1 MPKKEN
7 SIKIEKVPLLKT
19 PLDAKDSDNEIELKH
34 VAPPSAPPSAPSS
47 MPVKEKKKINIS
59 DEERERRRQ
68 RMLQNREVKMQNAEL
83 RKHQQQEFLKA
94 KEAEMNKKIMKE
106 AEKLRKR
113 QEREMLQRM
122 MYSEVN
128 KTSRLDDEY
137 EEEEYEEMPIPKSK
151 PRPKPQP
158 TPRPKPPSVQQPQPV
173 YQQPVVSEYNSESS
187 AKPRGLPVYQA
198 PAFRWV

>member
-34 VAPPSAPPSAPSS
+34 VAPPSAPPCAPSAP
-47 MPVKEKKKINIS
+47 PLKEKKKINIS

-83 RKHQQQEFLKA
+83 RRHQQQEFLKA
-94 KEAEMNKKIMKE
+94 KEAEMQKKIMKE

-122 MYSEVN
+122 MYSEIN
-128 KTSRLDDEY
+128 RKSKLDEYDDEY
-137 EEEEYEEMPIPKSK
+137 EEEKTPIP
-151 PRPKPQP
+151 QT

-173 YQQPVVSEYNSESS
+173 YQAPV
-187 AKPRGLPVYQA
+187 
-198 PAFRWV
+198 FRWV